1 MSMITIRNLQFQYD
15 AAPEINALYG
25 IDLEIRKGE
34 CIVLTGESGC
44 GKTTLTRCLNGLIPN
59 FFEGT
64 LTGEILYEG
73 VPVNKLEQY
82 ELSRKIGTVF
92 QDSRSQFFAVNT
104 TDEVAF
110 GCENLAFPTER
121 INQNVDAAFS
131 RMNIDVLRDRSLFGL
146 SSGEKQRLAVASIYA
161 MDTDVIVLDEP
172 TANLDGETIQNLR
185 ELLFTLKAEGK
196 TLIISEHR
204 LSWLG
209 GIADRYVYMRKGRIE
224 KIWGAAEAACL
235 SPDVLREYG
244 LRSIQNV
251 LFPTRKTP
259 ARSDANEL
267 TCQNLCIYYG
277 KQEIIHDLNFHF
289 TWGEEGRIIGIV
301 GANGSGKTTFSKVL
315 CGLMAPRTGK
325 IHLNGKKM
333 THRELLKKT
342 YFVMQ
347 DADYQLFTESVTHEM
362 ELAARKNKQKNVR
375 SSKEETTNILD
386 RFGLAEYSERHP
398 LSLSGGQKQRV
409 TIAAS
414 IAAKS
419 DILVLDEPTSGLD
432 GRNML
437 RLKNILRELKK
448 QGMLIFIVTHDAEFL
463 EGLTDELLTISN
475 KEENMDKREKQQSP
489 LRGILQFAS
498 QRKGL
503 LRISVILS
511 VLSSAFG
518 MVPYA
523 AVAVLLGKAL
533 DNALTIEWAVS
544 LTLVALAGYF
554 LKHFLYSKSTLCSH
568 KAAYEIIQNIRCAI
582 MRKMSKMSMGTIQ
595 EKSSGEF
602 KQLVIDDSGS
612 FVPTSVTA
620 GEFTIFA
627 KTGPAVIKKAGVV
640 VEHTDFVGKYPL
652 TPGRTLS
659 ALELSLIPKLPEWYI
674 IPPEVVDICKHAQKT
689 TGRPMQMRN
698 FLLRGPAGTGKTM
711 GAKAIAAGLGLPY
724 MKYTCS
730 ANTEIF
736 DFTGMIFPETDA
748 VSTGS
753 PELDRER
760 EILKSM
766 GGISYANVAKLMRF
780 PDLDDMDYDPA
791 GVYQALTGVENLA
804 ATVQDCMSVV
814 LEKVTEKVQALSKRA
829 ETCQSSGQNYTYVET
844 DFVKALKHGYL
855 VEVQEPSTII
865 QPGVLV
871 GLNSLLEQEGS
882 ITLPT
887 GEIIR
892 RHPDTVVIVTTNV
905 SYEGCRQMNQSV
917 VDRMSLVKD
926 IELPEPEVMVQRAM
940 AVTGCADEYL
950 VSQMVQVVN
959 DMADYCRKNS
969 ITDGACGMR
978 SLIDWVISAEISGDP
993 YLSAK
998 YTVISKATADEED
1011 REALITTIL
1020 DPMFAPKR
1028 KRTSA

>member
-1 MSMITIRNLQFQYD
+1 MSVS
-15 AAPEINALYG
+15 
-25 IDLEIRKGE
+25 K
-34 CIVLTGESGC
+34 
-44 GKTTLTRCLNGLIPN
+44 
-59 FFEGT
+59 
-64 LTGEILYEG
+64 
-73 VPVNKLEQY
+73 NKLFNY
-82 ELSRKIGTVF
+82 
-92 QDSRSQFFAVNT
+92 SRSLPVPFDTMTNKKV
-104 TDEVAF
+104 
-110 GCENLAFPTER
+110 
-121 INQNVDAAFS
+121 
-131 RMNIDVLRDRSLFGL
+131 
-146 SSGEKQRLAVASIYA
+146 KVASMYGA
-161 MDTDVIVLDEP
+161 
-172 TANLDGETIQNLR
+172 
-185 ELLFTLKAEGK
+185 K
-196 TLIISEHR
+196 TE
-204 LSWLG
+204 
-209 GIADRYVYMRKGRIE
+209 
-224 KIWGAAEAACL
+224 
-235 SPDVLREYG
+235 
-244 LRSIQNV
+244 
-251 LFPTRKTP
+251 
-259 ARSDANEL
+259 
-267 TCQNLCIYYG
+267 
-277 KQEIIHDLNFHF
+277 
-289 TWGEEGRIIGIV
+289 
-301 GANGSGKTTFSKVL
+301 
-315 CGLMAPRTGK
+315 
-325 IHLNGKKM
+325 
-333 THRELLKKT
+333 
-342 YFVMQ
+342 
-347 DADYQLFTESVTHEM
+347 
-362 ELAARKNKQKNVR
+362 
-375 SSKEETTNILD
+375 
-386 RFGLAEYSERHP
+386 
-398 LSLSGGQKQRV
+398 
-409 TIAAS
+409 
-414 IAAKS
+414 
-419 DILVLDEPTSGLD
+419 
-432 GRNML
+432 
-437 RLKNILRELKK
+437 
-448 QGMLIFIVTHDAEFL
+448 
-463 EGLTDELLTISN
+463 
-475 KEENMDKREKQQSP
+475 
-489 LRGILQFAS
+489 
-498 QRKGL
+498 
-503 LRISVILS
+503 
-511 VLSSAFG
+511 
-518 MVPYA
+518 
-523 AVAVLLGKAL
+523 
-533 DNALTIEWAVS
+533 
-544 LTLVALAGYF
+544 
-554 LKHFLYSKSTLCSH
+554 STLCGSVI
-568 KAAYEIIQNIRCAI
+568 KAVHAMCRC
-582 MRKMSKMSMGTIQ
+582 MNGTGEGAVGQIDTNKSVA
-595 EKSSGEF
+595 EYKSSVGPDAYHLVVFDAASGSALASVYDKNTELIEQYVAHPSQRDGAAIFFALMPFLMSDVEF
-602 KQLVIDDSGS
+602 DETFQEYYDQFIAGYPDMAKATESMAILCDNAYRRIKDDTCPAHINITVDKSGNLMRVSQGQLDSGS

-753 PELDRER
+753 SELDRER

-766 GGISYANVAKLMRF
+766 GGISYANVAKLMRL

-829 ETCQSSGQNYTYVET
+829 ENRQSSGQNYTYVET

>member
-1 MSMITIRNLQFQYD
+1 MSVSINNLFNYSRSLPVPFDTMTNKKVKVASMYGAKTESTLCGSVIKAVHAMCRCMNGTGEGAVGQIDTNKSVAEYKSSVGPDAYHLVVFD
-15 AAPEINALYG
+15 AASGSALASVY
-25 IDLEIRKGE
+25 DKNTE
-34 CIVLTGESGC
+34 
-44 GKTTLTRCLNGLIPN
+44 LI
-59 FFEGT
+59 
-64 LTGEILYEG
+64 
-73 VPVNKLEQY
+73 EQY
-82 ELSRKIGTVF
+82 VAHP
-92 QDSRSQFFAVNT
+92 SQRDGAAIFFA
-104 TDEVAF
+104 
-110 GCENLAFPTER
+110 
-121 INQNVDAAFS
+121 
-131 RMNIDVLRDRSLFGL
+131 
-146 SSGEKQRLAVASIYA
+146 
-161 MDTDVIVLDEP
+161 
-172 TANLDGETIQNLR
+172 
-185 ELLFTLKAEGK
+185 
-196 TLIISEHR
+196 
-204 LSWLG
+204 
-209 GIADRYVYMRKGRIE
+209 
-224 KIWGAAEAACL
+224 
-235 SPDVLREYG
+235 
-244 LRSIQNV
+244 
-251 LFPTRKTP
+251 
-259 ARSDANEL
+259 
-267 TCQNLCIYYG
+267 
-277 KQEIIHDLNFHF
+277 
-289 TWGEEGRIIGIV
+289 
-301 GANGSGKTTFSKVL
+301 
-315 CGLMAPRTGK
+315 LMPF
-325 IHLNGKKM
+325 LM
-333 THRELLKKT
+333 
-342 YFVMQ
+342 
-347 DADYQLFTESVTHEM
+347 S
-362 ELAARKNKQKNVR
+362 
-375 SSKEETTNILD
+375 
-386 RFGLAEYSERHP
+386 
-398 LSLSGGQKQRV
+398 
-409 TIAAS
+409 
-414 IAAKS
+414 
-419 DILVLDEPTSGLD
+419 
-432 GRNML
+432 
-437 RLKNILRELKK
+437 
-448 QGMLIFIVTHDAEFL
+448 DAEF
-463 EGLTDELLTISN
+463 DETFQEYYDQFIAGYPDMAKATES
-475 KEENMDKREKQQSP
+475 MA
-489 LRGILQFAS
+489 ILC
-498 QRKGL
+498 
-503 LRISVILS
+503 
-511 VLSSAFG
+511 
-518 MVPYA
+518 
-523 AVAVLLGKAL
+523 
-533 DNALTIEWAVS
+533 DNAYRRIKDDTCPAHINITVDKSGNLMRVS
-544 LTLVALAGYF
+544 QG
-554 LKHFLYSKSTLCSH
+554 
-568 KAAYEIIQNIRCAI
+568 
-582 MRKMSKMSMGTIQ
+582 
-595 EKSSGEF
+595 
-602 KQLVIDDSGS
+602 QLDSGS

-753 PELDRER
+753 SELDRER

-766 GGISYANVAKLMRF
+766 GGISYANVAKLLRL

-804 ATVQDCMSVV
+804 ATVQDCMGVV

-829 ETCQSSGQNYTYVET
+829 ENRQSSGQNYTYVET

>member
-1 MSMITIRNLQFQYD
+1 MSVSINNLFNYSRSLPVPFDTMTNKKVKVASMYGAKTESTLCGSVIKAVHAMCRCMNGTGEGAVGQIDTNKSVAEYKSSVGPDAYHLVVFD
-15 AAPEINALYG
+15 AASGSALASVY
-25 IDLEIRKGE
+25 DKNTE
-34 CIVLTGESGC
+34 
-44 GKTTLTRCLNGLIPN
+44 LI
-59 FFEGT
+59 
-64 LTGEILYEG
+64 
-73 VPVNKLEQY
+73 EQY
-82 ELSRKIGTVF
+82 VAHP
-92 QDSRSQFFAVNT
+92 SQRDGAAIFFA
-104 TDEVAF
+104 
-110 GCENLAFPTER
+110 
-121 INQNVDAAFS
+121 
-131 RMNIDVLRDRSLFGL
+131 
-146 SSGEKQRLAVASIYA
+146 
-161 MDTDVIVLDEP
+161 
-172 TANLDGETIQNLR
+172 
-185 ELLFTLKAEGK
+185 
-196 TLIISEHR
+196 
-204 LSWLG
+204 
-209 GIADRYVYMRKGRIE
+209 
-224 KIWGAAEAACL
+224 
-235 SPDVLREYG
+235 
-244 LRSIQNV
+244 
-251 LFPTRKTP
+251 
-259 ARSDANEL
+259 
-267 TCQNLCIYYG
+267 
-277 KQEIIHDLNFHF
+277 
-289 TWGEEGRIIGIV
+289 
-301 GANGSGKTTFSKVL
+301 
-315 CGLMAPRTGK
+315 LMPF
-325 IHLNGKKM
+325 LM
-333 THRELLKKT
+333 
-342 YFVMQ
+342 
-347 DADYQLFTESVTHEM
+347 S
-362 ELAARKNKQKNVR
+362 
-375 SSKEETTNILD
+375 
-386 RFGLAEYSERHP
+386 
-398 LSLSGGQKQRV
+398 
-409 TIAAS
+409 
-414 IAAKS
+414 
-419 DILVLDEPTSGLD
+419 
-432 GRNML
+432 
-437 RLKNILRELKK
+437 
-448 QGMLIFIVTHDAEFL
+448 DAEF
-463 EGLTDELLTISN
+463 DETFQEYYDQFIAGYPDMAKATES
-475 KEENMDKREKQQSP
+475 MA
-489 LRGILQFAS
+489 ILC
-498 QRKGL
+498 
-503 LRISVILS
+503 
-511 VLSSAFG
+511 
-518 MVPYA
+518 
-523 AVAVLLGKAL
+523 
-533 DNALTIEWAVS
+533 DNAYRRIKDDTCPAHINITVDKSGNLMRVS
-544 LTLVALAGYF
+544 QG
-554 LKHFLYSKSTLCSH
+554 
-568 KAAYEIIQNIRCAI
+568 
-582 MRKMSKMSMGTIQ
+582 
-595 EKSSGEF
+595 
-602 KQLVIDDSGS
+602 QLDSGS

-627 KTGPAVIKKAGVV
+627 KTGPAVFKKAGVV

-711 GAKAIAAGLGLPY
+711 GAKTIAAGLGLPY

-753 PELDRER
+753 SELDRER

-766 GGISYANVAKLMRF
+766 GGISYANVAKLMRL
-780 PDLDDMDYDPA
+780 PELDDMDYDPA

-829 ETCQSSGQNYTYVET
+829 ENRQSSGQNYTYVET

-926 IELPEPEVMVQRAM
+926 IDLPEPEVMVQRAM

>member
-1 MSMITIRNLQFQYD
+1 MSVSINNLFNY
-15 AAPEINALYG
+15 
-25 IDLEIRKGE
+25 
-34 CIVLTGESGC
+34 
-44 GKTTLTRCLNGLIPN
+44 
-59 FFEGT
+59 
-64 LTGEILYEG
+64 
-73 VPVNKLEQY
+73 
-82 ELSRKIGTVF
+82 
-92 QDSRSQFFAVNT
+92 SRSLPVPFDTMTNKKV
-104 TDEVAF
+104 
-110 GCENLAFPTER
+110 
-121 INQNVDAAFS
+121 
-131 RMNIDVLRDRSLFGL
+131 
-146 SSGEKQRLAVASIYA
+146 KVASMYGA
-161 MDTDVIVLDEP
+161 
-172 TANLDGETIQNLR
+172 
-185 ELLFTLKAEGK
+185 K
-196 TLIISEHR
+196 TE
-204 LSWLG
+204 
-209 GIADRYVYMRKGRIE
+209 
-224 KIWGAAEAACL
+224 
-235 SPDVLREYG
+235 
-244 LRSIQNV
+244 
-251 LFPTRKTP
+251 
-259 ARSDANEL
+259 
-267 TCQNLCIYYG
+267 
-277 KQEIIHDLNFHF
+277 
-289 TWGEEGRIIGIV
+289 
-301 GANGSGKTTFSKVL
+301 
-315 CGLMAPRTGK
+315 
-325 IHLNGKKM
+325 
-333 THRELLKKT
+333 
-342 YFVMQ
+342 
-347 DADYQLFTESVTHEM
+347 
-362 ELAARKNKQKNVR
+362 
-375 SSKEETTNILD
+375 
-386 RFGLAEYSERHP
+386 
-398 LSLSGGQKQRV
+398 
-409 TIAAS
+409 
-414 IAAKS
+414 
-419 DILVLDEPTSGLD
+419 
-432 GRNML
+432 
-437 RLKNILRELKK
+437 
-448 QGMLIFIVTHDAEFL
+448 
-463 EGLTDELLTISN
+463 
-475 KEENMDKREKQQSP
+475 
-489 LRGILQFAS
+489 
-498 QRKGL
+498 
-503 LRISVILS
+503 
-511 VLSSAFG
+511 
-518 MVPYA
+518 
-523 AVAVLLGKAL
+523 
-533 DNALTIEWAVS
+533 
-544 LTLVALAGYF
+544 
-554 LKHFLYSKSTLCSH
+554 STLCGSVI
-568 KAAYEIIQNIRCAI
+568 KAVHAMCRC
-582 MRKMSKMSMGTIQ
+582 MNGTGEGAVGQIDTNKSVA
-595 EKSSGEF
+595 EYKSSVGPDAYHLVVFDAASGSALASVYDKNTELIEQYVAHPSQRDGAAIFFALMPFLMSDVEF
-602 KQLVIDDSGS
+602 DETFQEYYDQFIAGYPDMAKATESMAILCDNAYRRIKDDTCPAHINITVDKSGNLMRVSQGQLDSGS

-753 PELDRER
+753 SELDRER

-766 GGISYANVAKLMRF
+766 GGISYANVAKLLRL

-829 ETCQSSGQNYTYVET
+829 ENRQSSGQNYTYVET

-905 SYEGCRQMNQSV
+905 SYEGCRSMNQSV

-1028 KRTSA
+1028 KRTTA

>member
-1 MSMITIRNLQFQYD
+1 MSVSINNLFNYSRSLPVPFDTMTNKKVKVASMYGAKTESTLCGSVIKAVHAMCRCMNGTGEGAVGQIDTNKSVAEYKSSVGPDAYHLVVFD
-15 AAPEINALYG
+15 AASGSALASVY
-25 IDLEIRKGE
+25 DKNTE
-34 CIVLTGESGC
+34 
-44 GKTTLTRCLNGLIPN
+44 LI
-59 FFEGT
+59 
-64 LTGEILYEG
+64 
-73 VPVNKLEQY
+73 EQY
-82 ELSRKIGTVF
+82 VAHP
-92 QDSRSQFFAVNT
+92 SQRDGAAIFFA
-104 TDEVAF
+104 
-110 GCENLAFPTER
+110 
-121 INQNVDAAFS
+121 
-131 RMNIDVLRDRSLFGL
+131 
-146 SSGEKQRLAVASIYA
+146 
-161 MDTDVIVLDEP
+161 
-172 TANLDGETIQNLR
+172 
-185 ELLFTLKAEGK
+185 
-196 TLIISEHR
+196 
-204 LSWLG
+204 
-209 GIADRYVYMRKGRIE
+209 
-224 KIWGAAEAACL
+224 
-235 SPDVLREYG
+235 
-244 LRSIQNV
+244 
-251 LFPTRKTP
+251 
-259 ARSDANEL
+259 
-267 TCQNLCIYYG
+267 
-277 KQEIIHDLNFHF
+277 
-289 TWGEEGRIIGIV
+289 
-301 GANGSGKTTFSKVL
+301 
-315 CGLMAPRTGK
+315 LMPF
-325 IHLNGKKM
+325 LM
-333 THRELLKKT
+333 
-342 YFVMQ
+342 
-347 DADYQLFTESVTHEM
+347 S
-362 ELAARKNKQKNVR
+362 
-375 SSKEETTNILD
+375 
-386 RFGLAEYSERHP
+386 
-398 LSLSGGQKQRV
+398 
-409 TIAAS
+409 
-414 IAAKS
+414 
-419 DILVLDEPTSGLD
+419 
-432 GRNML
+432 
-437 RLKNILRELKK
+437 
-448 QGMLIFIVTHDAEFL
+448 DAEF
-463 EGLTDELLTISN
+463 DETFQEYYDQFIAGYPDMAKATES
-475 KEENMDKREKQQSP
+475 MA
-489 LRGILQFAS
+489 ILC
-498 QRKGL
+498 
-503 LRISVILS
+503 
-511 VLSSAFG
+511 
-518 MVPYA
+518 
-523 AVAVLLGKAL
+523 
-533 DNALTIEWAVS
+533 DNAYRRIKDDTCPAHINITVDKSGNLMRVS
-544 LTLVALAGYF
+544 QG
-554 LKHFLYSKSTLCSH
+554 
-568 KAAYEIIQNIRCAI
+568 
-582 MRKMSKMSMGTIQ
+582 
-595 EKSSGEF
+595 
-602 KQLVIDDSGS
+602 QLDSGS

-753 PELDRER
+753 SELDRER

-766 GGISYANVAKLMRF
+766 GGISYANVAKLLRL

-814 LEKVTEKVQALSKRA
+814 LEKVTEKIQALSKRA
-829 ETCQSSGQNYTYVET
+829 ENRQSSGQNYTYVET

>member
-1 MSMITIRNLQFQYD
+1 MSVSINNLFNYSRSLPVPFDTMTNKKVKVASMYGAKTESTLCGSVIKAVHAMCRCMNGTGEGAVGQIDTNKSVAEYKSSVGPDAYHLVVFD
-15 AAPEINALYG
+15 AASGSALASVY
-25 IDLEIRKGE
+25 DKNTE
-34 CIVLTGESGC
+34 
-44 GKTTLTRCLNGLIPN
+44 LI
-59 FFEGT
+59 
-64 LTGEILYEG
+64 
-73 VPVNKLEQY
+73 EQY
-82 ELSRKIGTVF
+82 VAHP
-92 QDSRSQFFAVNT
+92 SQRDGAAIFFA
-104 TDEVAF
+104 
-110 GCENLAFPTER
+110 
-121 INQNVDAAFS
+121 
-131 RMNIDVLRDRSLFGL
+131 
-146 SSGEKQRLAVASIYA
+146 
-161 MDTDVIVLDEP
+161 
-172 TANLDGETIQNLR
+172 
-185 ELLFTLKAEGK
+185 
-196 TLIISEHR
+196 
-204 LSWLG
+204 
-209 GIADRYVYMRKGRIE
+209 
-224 KIWGAAEAACL
+224 
-235 SPDVLREYG
+235 
-244 LRSIQNV
+244 
-251 LFPTRKTP
+251 
-259 ARSDANEL
+259 
-267 TCQNLCIYYG
+267 
-277 KQEIIHDLNFHF
+277 
-289 TWGEEGRIIGIV
+289 
-301 GANGSGKTTFSKVL
+301 
-315 CGLMAPRTGK
+315 LMPF
-325 IHLNGKKM
+325 LM
-333 THRELLKKT
+333 
-342 YFVMQ
+342 
-347 DADYQLFTESVTHEM
+347 S
-362 ELAARKNKQKNVR
+362 
-375 SSKEETTNILD
+375 
-386 RFGLAEYSERHP
+386 
-398 LSLSGGQKQRV
+398 
-409 TIAAS
+409 
-414 IAAKS
+414 
-419 DILVLDEPTSGLD
+419 
-432 GRNML
+432 
-437 RLKNILRELKK
+437 
-448 QGMLIFIVTHDAEFL
+448 DAEF
-463 EGLTDELLTISN
+463 DETFQEYYDQFIAGYPDMAKATES
-475 KEENMDKREKQQSP
+475 MA
-489 LRGILQFAS
+489 ILC
-498 QRKGL
+498 
-503 LRISVILS
+503 
-511 VLSSAFG
+511 
-518 MVPYA
+518 
-523 AVAVLLGKAL
+523 
-533 DNALTIEWAVS
+533 DNAYRRIKDDTCPAHINITVDKSGNLMRVS
-544 LTLVALAGYF
+544 QG
-554 LKHFLYSKSTLCSH
+554 
-568 KAAYEIIQNIRCAI
+568 
-582 MRKMSKMSMGTIQ
+582 
-595 EKSSGEF
+595 
-602 KQLVIDDSGS
+602 QLDSGS

-627 KTGPAVIKKAGVV
+627 KTGPAVIKKADVV

-753 PELDRER
+753 SELDRER

-766 GGISYANVAKLMRF
+766 GGISYANVAKLLRL

-814 LEKVTEKVQALSKRA
+814 LEKVTEKVQALSKRT
-829 ETCQSSGQNYTYVET
+829 ENRQSSGQNYTYVET

-905 SYEGCRQMNQSV
+905 SYEGCRSMNQSV

>member
-1 MSMITIRNLQFQYD
+1 MSVSINNLFNY
-15 AAPEINALYG
+15 
-25 IDLEIRKGE
+25 
-34 CIVLTGESGC
+34 
-44 GKTTLTRCLNGLIPN
+44 
-59 FFEGT
+59 
-64 LTGEILYEG
+64 
-73 VPVNKLEQY
+73 
-82 ELSRKIGTVF
+82 
-92 QDSRSQFFAVNT
+92 SRSLPVPFDTMTNKKV
-104 TDEVAF
+104 
-110 GCENLAFPTER
+110 
-121 INQNVDAAFS
+121 
-131 RMNIDVLRDRSLFGL
+131 
-146 SSGEKQRLAVASIYA
+146 KVASMYGA
-161 MDTDVIVLDEP
+161 
-172 TANLDGETIQNLR
+172 
-185 ELLFTLKAEGK
+185 K
-196 TLIISEHR
+196 TE
-204 LSWLG
+204 
-209 GIADRYVYMRKGRIE
+209 
-224 KIWGAAEAACL
+224 
-235 SPDVLREYG
+235 
-244 LRSIQNV
+244 
-251 LFPTRKTP
+251 
-259 ARSDANEL
+259 
-267 TCQNLCIYYG
+267 
-277 KQEIIHDLNFHF
+277 
-289 TWGEEGRIIGIV
+289 
-301 GANGSGKTTFSKVL
+301 
-315 CGLMAPRTGK
+315 
-325 IHLNGKKM
+325 
-333 THRELLKKT
+333 
-342 YFVMQ
+342 
-347 DADYQLFTESVTHEM
+347 
-362 ELAARKNKQKNVR
+362 
-375 SSKEETTNILD
+375 
-386 RFGLAEYSERHP
+386 
-398 LSLSGGQKQRV
+398 
-409 TIAAS
+409 
-414 IAAKS
+414 
-419 DILVLDEPTSGLD
+419 
-432 GRNML
+432 
-437 RLKNILRELKK
+437 
-448 QGMLIFIVTHDAEFL
+448 
-463 EGLTDELLTISN
+463 
-475 KEENMDKREKQQSP
+475 
-489 LRGILQFAS
+489 
-498 QRKGL
+498 
-503 LRISVILS
+503 
-511 VLSSAFG
+511 
-518 MVPYA
+518 
-523 AVAVLLGKAL
+523 
-533 DNALTIEWAVS
+533 
-544 LTLVALAGYF
+544 
-554 LKHFLYSKSTLCSH
+554 STLCGSVI
-568 KAAYEIIQNIRCAI
+568 KAVHAMCRC
-582 MRKMSKMSMGTIQ
+582 MNGTGEGAVGQIDTNKSVA
-595 EKSSGEF
+595 EYKSSVGPDAYHLVVFDAASGSALASVYDKNTELIEQYVAHPSQRDGAAIFFALMPFLMSDVEF
-602 KQLVIDDSGS
+602 DETFQEYYDQFIAGYPDMAKATESMAILCDNAYRRIKDDTCPAHINITVDKSGNLMRVSQGQLDSGS

-753 PELDRER
+753 SELDRER

-766 GGISYANVAKLMRF
+766 GGISYANVAKLLRL

-814 LEKVTEKVQALSKRA
+814 LEKVTEKVQALSKRT
-829 ETCQSSGQNYTYVET
+829 ENRQSSGQNYTYVET

-905 SYEGCRQMNQSV
+905 SYEGCRSMNQSV

-1028 KRTSA
+1028 KRISA

>member
-1 MSMITIRNLQFQYD
+1 MSVSINNLFNYSRSLPVPFDTMTNKKVKVASMYGAKTESTLCGSVIKAVHAMCRCMNGTGEGAVGQIDTNKSVAEYKSSVGPDAYHLVVFD
-15 AAPEINALYG
+15 AASGSALASVY
-25 IDLEIRKGE
+25 DKNTE
-34 CIVLTGESGC
+34 
-44 GKTTLTRCLNGLIPN
+44 LI
-59 FFEGT
+59 
-64 LTGEILYEG
+64 
-73 VPVNKLEQY
+73 EQY
-82 ELSRKIGTVF
+82 VAHP
-92 QDSRSQFFAVNT
+92 SQRDGAAIFFA
-104 TDEVAF
+104 
-110 GCENLAFPTER
+110 
-121 INQNVDAAFS
+121 
-131 RMNIDVLRDRSLFGL
+131 
-146 SSGEKQRLAVASIYA
+146 
-161 MDTDVIVLDEP
+161 
-172 TANLDGETIQNLR
+172 
-185 ELLFTLKAEGK
+185 
-196 TLIISEHR
+196 
-204 LSWLG
+204 
-209 GIADRYVYMRKGRIE
+209 
-224 KIWGAAEAACL
+224 
-235 SPDVLREYG
+235 
-244 LRSIQNV
+244 
-251 LFPTRKTP
+251 
-259 ARSDANEL
+259 
-267 TCQNLCIYYG
+267 
-277 KQEIIHDLNFHF
+277 
-289 TWGEEGRIIGIV
+289 
-301 GANGSGKTTFSKVL
+301 
-315 CGLMAPRTGK
+315 LMPF
-325 IHLNGKKM
+325 LM
-333 THRELLKKT
+333 
-342 YFVMQ
+342 
-347 DADYQLFTESVTHEM
+347 S
-362 ELAARKNKQKNVR
+362 
-375 SSKEETTNILD
+375 
-386 RFGLAEYSERHP
+386 
-398 LSLSGGQKQRV
+398 
-409 TIAAS
+409 
-414 IAAKS
+414 
-419 DILVLDEPTSGLD
+419 
-432 GRNML
+432 
-437 RLKNILRELKK
+437 
-448 QGMLIFIVTHDAEFL
+448 DAEF
-463 EGLTDELLTISN
+463 DETFQEYYDQFIAGYPDMAKATES
-475 KEENMDKREKQQSP
+475 MA
-489 LRGILQFAS
+489 ILC
-498 QRKGL
+498 
-503 LRISVILS
+503 
-511 VLSSAFG
+511 
-518 MVPYA
+518 
-523 AVAVLLGKAL
+523 
-533 DNALTIEWAVS
+533 DNAYRRIKDDTCPAHINITVDKSGNLMRVS
-544 LTLVALAGYF
+544 QG
-554 LKHFLYSKSTLCSH
+554 
-568 KAAYEIIQNIRCAI
+568 
-582 MRKMSKMSMGTIQ
+582 
-595 EKSSGEF
+595 
-602 KQLVIDDSGS
+602 QLDSGS

-640 VEHTDFVGKYPL
+640 VEHTDFIGKYPL

-766 GGISYANVAKLMRF
+766 GGISYANVAKLMRL

-814 LEKVTEKVQALSKRA
+814 LEKVTEKVQALSKRT
-829 ETCQSSGQNYTYVET
+829 ENRQSSGQNYTYVET

-905 SYEGCRQMNQSV
+905 SYEGCRSMNQSV

>member
-1 MSMITIRNLQFQYD
+1 MSVSINNLFNYSRSLPVPFDTMTNKKVKVASMYGAKTESTLCGSVIKAVHAMCRCMNGTGEGAVGQIDTNKSVAEYKSSVGPDAYHLVVFD
-15 AAPEINALYG
+15 AASGSALASVY
-25 IDLEIRKGE
+25 DKNTE
-34 CIVLTGESGC
+34 
-44 GKTTLTRCLNGLIPN
+44 LI
-59 FFEGT
+59 
-64 LTGEILYEG
+64 
-73 VPVNKLEQY
+73 EQY
-82 ELSRKIGTVF
+82 VAHP
-92 QDSRSQFFAVNT
+92 SQRDGAAIFFA
-104 TDEVAF
+104 
-110 GCENLAFPTER
+110 
-121 INQNVDAAFS
+121 
-131 RMNIDVLRDRSLFGL
+131 
-146 SSGEKQRLAVASIYA
+146 
-161 MDTDVIVLDEP
+161 
-172 TANLDGETIQNLR
+172 
-185 ELLFTLKAEGK
+185 
-196 TLIISEHR
+196 
-204 LSWLG
+204 
-209 GIADRYVYMRKGRIE
+209 
-224 KIWGAAEAACL
+224 
-235 SPDVLREYG
+235 
-244 LRSIQNV
+244 
-251 LFPTRKTP
+251 
-259 ARSDANEL
+259 
-267 TCQNLCIYYG
+267 
-277 KQEIIHDLNFHF
+277 
-289 TWGEEGRIIGIV
+289 
-301 GANGSGKTTFSKVL
+301 
-315 CGLMAPRTGK
+315 LMPF
-325 IHLNGKKM
+325 LM
-333 THRELLKKT
+333 
-342 YFVMQ
+342 
-347 DADYQLFTESVTHEM
+347 S
-362 ELAARKNKQKNVR
+362 
-375 SSKEETTNILD
+375 
-386 RFGLAEYSERHP
+386 
-398 LSLSGGQKQRV
+398 
-409 TIAAS
+409 
-414 IAAKS
+414 
-419 DILVLDEPTSGLD
+419 
-432 GRNML
+432 
-437 RLKNILRELKK
+437 
-448 QGMLIFIVTHDAEFL
+448 DAEF
-463 EGLTDELLTISN
+463 DETFQEYYDQFIAGYPDMAKVTES
-475 KEENMDKREKQQSP
+475 MA
-489 LRGILQFAS
+489 ILC
-498 QRKGL
+498 
-503 LRISVILS
+503 
-511 VLSSAFG
+511 
-518 MVPYA
+518 
-523 AVAVLLGKAL
+523 
-533 DNALTIEWAVS
+533 DNAYRRIKDDTCPAHINITVDKSGNLMRVS
-544 LTLVALAGYF
+544 QG
-554 LKHFLYSKSTLCSH
+554 
-568 KAAYEIIQNIRCAI
+568 
-582 MRKMSKMSMGTIQ
+582 
-595 EKSSGEF
+595 
-602 KQLVIDDSGS
+602 QLDSGS

-753 PELDRER
+753 SELDRER

-766 GGISYANVAKLMRF
+766 GGISYANVAKLLRL

-829 ETCQSSGQNYTYVET
+829 ENRQSSGQNYTYVET

-905 SYEGCRQMNQSV
+905 SYEGCRSMNQSV

>member
-1 MSMITIRNLQFQYD
+1 MSVSINNLFNYSRSLPVPFDTMTNKKVKVASMYGAKTESTLCGSVIKAVHAMCRCMNGTGEGAVGQIDTNKSVAEYKSSVGPDAYHLVVFD
-15 AAPEINALYG
+15 AASGSALASVY
-25 IDLEIRKGE
+25 DKNTE
-34 CIVLTGESGC
+34 
-44 GKTTLTRCLNGLIPN
+44 LI
-59 FFEGT
+59 
-64 LTGEILYEG
+64 
-73 VPVNKLEQY
+73 EQY
-82 ELSRKIGTVF
+82 VAHP
-92 QDSRSQFFAVNT
+92 SQRDGAAIFFA
-104 TDEVAF
+104 
-110 GCENLAFPTER
+110 
-121 INQNVDAAFS
+121 
-131 RMNIDVLRDRSLFGL
+131 
-146 SSGEKQRLAVASIYA
+146 
-161 MDTDVIVLDEP
+161 
-172 TANLDGETIQNLR
+172 
-185 ELLFTLKAEGK
+185 
-196 TLIISEHR
+196 
-204 LSWLG
+204 
-209 GIADRYVYMRKGRIE
+209 
-224 KIWGAAEAACL
+224 
-235 SPDVLREYG
+235 
-244 LRSIQNV
+244 
-251 LFPTRKTP
+251 
-259 ARSDANEL
+259 
-267 TCQNLCIYYG
+267 
-277 KQEIIHDLNFHF
+277 
-289 TWGEEGRIIGIV
+289 
-301 GANGSGKTTFSKVL
+301 
-315 CGLMAPRTGK
+315 LMPF
-325 IHLNGKKM
+325 LM
-333 THRELLKKT
+333 
-342 YFVMQ
+342 
-347 DADYQLFTESVTHEM
+347 S
-362 ELAARKNKQKNVR
+362 
-375 SSKEETTNILD
+375 
-386 RFGLAEYSERHP
+386 
-398 LSLSGGQKQRV
+398 
-409 TIAAS
+409 
-414 IAAKS
+414 
-419 DILVLDEPTSGLD
+419 
-432 GRNML
+432 
-437 RLKNILRELKK
+437 
-448 QGMLIFIVTHDAEFL
+448 DAEF
-463 EGLTDELLTISN
+463 DETFQEYYDQFIAGYPDMAKATES
-475 KEENMDKREKQQSP
+475 MA
-489 LRGILQFAS
+489 ILC
-498 QRKGL
+498 
-503 LRISVILS
+503 
-511 VLSSAFG
+511 
-518 MVPYA
+518 
-523 AVAVLLGKAL
+523 
-533 DNALTIEWAVS
+533 DNAYRRIKDDTCPAHINITVDKSGNLMRVS
-544 LTLVALAGYF
+544 QG
-554 LKHFLYSKSTLCSH
+554 
-568 KAAYEIIQNIRCAI
+568 
-582 MRKMSKMSMGTIQ
+582 
-595 EKSSGEF
+595 
-602 KQLVIDDSGS
+602 QLDSGS

-652 TPGRTLS
+652 TPGRPLS

-711 GAKAIAAGLGLPY
+711 GAKAVAAGLGLPY

-753 PELDRER
+753 SELDRER

-766 GGISYANVAKLMRF
+766 GGISYANVAKLLRL

-829 ETCQSSGQNYTYVET
+829 ENRQSSGQNYTYVET

>member
-1 MSMITIRNLQFQYD
+1 MSVSINNLFNYSRSLPVPFDTMTNKKVKVASMYGAKTESTLCGSVIKAVHAMCRCMNGTGEGAVGQIDTNKSVAEYKSSVGPDAYHLVVFD
-15 AAPEINALYG
+15 AASGSALASVY
-25 IDLEIRKGE
+25 DKNTE
-34 CIVLTGESGC
+34 
-44 GKTTLTRCLNGLIPN
+44 LI
-59 FFEGT
+59 
-64 LTGEILYEG
+64 
-73 VPVNKLEQY
+73 EQY
-82 ELSRKIGTVF
+82 VAHP
-92 QDSRSQFFAVNT
+92 SQRDGAAIFFA
-104 TDEVAF
+104 
-110 GCENLAFPTER
+110 
-121 INQNVDAAFS
+121 
-131 RMNIDVLRDRSLFGL
+131 
-146 SSGEKQRLAVASIYA
+146 
-161 MDTDVIVLDEP
+161 
-172 TANLDGETIQNLR
+172 
-185 ELLFTLKAEGK
+185 
-196 TLIISEHR
+196 
-204 LSWLG
+204 
-209 GIADRYVYMRKGRIE
+209 
-224 KIWGAAEAACL
+224 
-235 SPDVLREYG
+235 
-244 LRSIQNV
+244 
-251 LFPTRKTP
+251 
-259 ARSDANEL
+259 
-267 TCQNLCIYYG
+267 
-277 KQEIIHDLNFHF
+277 
-289 TWGEEGRIIGIV
+289 
-301 GANGSGKTTFSKVL
+301 
-315 CGLMAPRTGK
+315 LMPF
-325 IHLNGKKM
+325 LM
-333 THRELLKKT
+333 
-342 YFVMQ
+342 
-347 DADYQLFTESVTHEM
+347 S
-362 ELAARKNKQKNVR
+362 
-375 SSKEETTNILD
+375 
-386 RFGLAEYSERHP
+386 
-398 LSLSGGQKQRV
+398 
-409 TIAAS
+409 
-414 IAAKS
+414 
-419 DILVLDEPTSGLD
+419 
-432 GRNML
+432 
-437 RLKNILRELKK
+437 
-448 QGMLIFIVTHDAEFL
+448 DAEF
-463 EGLTDELLTISN
+463 DETFQEYYDQFIAGYPDMAKATES
-475 KEENMDKREKQQSP
+475 MA
-489 LRGILQFAS
+489 ILC
-498 QRKGL
+498 
-503 LRISVILS
+503 
-511 VLSSAFG
+511 
-518 MVPYA
+518 
-523 AVAVLLGKAL
+523 
-533 DNALTIEWAVS
+533 DNAYRRIKDDTCPAHINITVDKSGNLMRVS
-544 LTLVALAGYF
+544 QG
-554 LKHFLYSKSTLCSH
+554 
-568 KAAYEIIQNIRCAI
+568 
-582 MRKMSKMSMGTIQ
+582 
-595 EKSSGEF
+595 
-602 KQLVIDDSGS
+602 QLDSGS

-748 VSTGS
+748 VSTGCS
-753 PELDRER
+753 ELDRER

-766 GGISYANVAKLMRF
+766 GGISYANVAKLLRL

-829 ETCQSSGQNYTYVET
+829 ENRQSSGQNYTYVET

>member
-1 MSMITIRNLQFQYD
+1 MSVSINNLFNY
-15 AAPEINALYG
+15 
-25 IDLEIRKGE
+25 
-34 CIVLTGESGC
+34 
-44 GKTTLTRCLNGLIPN
+44 
-59 FFEGT
+59 
-64 LTGEILYEG
+64 
-73 VPVNKLEQY
+73 
-82 ELSRKIGTVF
+82 
-92 QDSRSQFFAVNT
+92 SRSLPVPFDTMTNKKV
-104 TDEVAF
+104 
-110 GCENLAFPTER
+110 
-121 INQNVDAAFS
+121 
-131 RMNIDVLRDRSLFGL
+131 
-146 SSGEKQRLAVASIYA
+146 KVASMYGA
-161 MDTDVIVLDEP
+161 
-172 TANLDGETIQNLR
+172 
-185 ELLFTLKAEGK
+185 K
-196 TLIISEHR
+196 TE
-204 LSWLG
+204 
-209 GIADRYVYMRKGRIE
+209 
-224 KIWGAAEAACL
+224 
-235 SPDVLREYG
+235 
-244 LRSIQNV
+244 
-251 LFPTRKTP
+251 
-259 ARSDANEL
+259 
-267 TCQNLCIYYG
+267 
-277 KQEIIHDLNFHF
+277 
-289 TWGEEGRIIGIV
+289 
-301 GANGSGKTTFSKVL
+301 
-315 CGLMAPRTGK
+315 
-325 IHLNGKKM
+325 
-333 THRELLKKT
+333 
-342 YFVMQ
+342 
-347 DADYQLFTESVTHEM
+347 
-362 ELAARKNKQKNVR
+362 
-375 SSKEETTNILD
+375 
-386 RFGLAEYSERHP
+386 
-398 LSLSGGQKQRV
+398 
-409 TIAAS
+409 
-414 IAAKS
+414 
-419 DILVLDEPTSGLD
+419 
-432 GRNML
+432 
-437 RLKNILRELKK
+437 
-448 QGMLIFIVTHDAEFL
+448 
-463 EGLTDELLTISN
+463 
-475 KEENMDKREKQQSP
+475 
-489 LRGILQFAS
+489 
-498 QRKGL
+498 
-503 LRISVILS
+503 
-511 VLSSAFG
+511 
-518 MVPYA
+518 
-523 AVAVLLGKAL
+523 
-533 DNALTIEWAVS
+533 
-544 LTLVALAGYF
+544 
-554 LKHFLYSKSTLCSH
+554 STLCGSVI
-568 KAAYEIIQNIRCAI
+568 KAVHAMCRC
-582 MRKMSKMSMGTIQ
+582 MNGTGEGAVGQIDTNKSVA
-595 EKSSGEF
+595 EYKSSVGPDAYHLVVFDAASGSALASVYDKNTELIEQYVAHPSQRDGAAIFFALMPFLMSDVEF
-602 KQLVIDDSGS
+602 DETFQEYYDQFIAGYPDMAKATESMAILCDNAYRRIKDDTCPAHINITVDKSGNLMRVSQGQLDSGS

-659 ALELSLIPKLPEWYI
+659 TLELSLIPKLPEWYI

-753 PELDRER
+753 SELDRER

-766 GGISYANVAKLMRF
+766 GGISYANVAKLMRL

-829 ETCQSSGQNYTYVET
+829 ENRQSSGQNYTYVET

>member
-1 MSMITIRNLQFQYD
+1 MSVSINNLFNY
-15 AAPEINALYG
+15 
-25 IDLEIRKGE
+25 
-34 CIVLTGESGC
+34 
-44 GKTTLTRCLNGLIPN
+44 
-59 FFEGT
+59 
-64 LTGEILYEG
+64 
-73 VPVNKLEQY
+73 
-82 ELSRKIGTVF
+82 
-92 QDSRSQFFAVNT
+92 SRSLPVPFDTMTNKKV
-104 TDEVAF
+104 
-110 GCENLAFPTER
+110 
-121 INQNVDAAFS
+121 
-131 RMNIDVLRDRSLFGL
+131 
-146 SSGEKQRLAVASIYA
+146 KVASMYGA
-161 MDTDVIVLDEP
+161 
-172 TANLDGETIQNLR
+172 
-185 ELLFTLKAEGK
+185 K
-196 TLIISEHR
+196 TE
-204 LSWLG
+204 
-209 GIADRYVYMRKGRIE
+209 
-224 KIWGAAEAACL
+224 
-235 SPDVLREYG
+235 
-244 LRSIQNV
+244 
-251 LFPTRKTP
+251 
-259 ARSDANEL
+259 
-267 TCQNLCIYYG
+267 
-277 KQEIIHDLNFHF
+277 
-289 TWGEEGRIIGIV
+289 
-301 GANGSGKTTFSKVL
+301 
-315 CGLMAPRTGK
+315 
-325 IHLNGKKM
+325 
-333 THRELLKKT
+333 
-342 YFVMQ
+342 
-347 DADYQLFTESVTHEM
+347 
-362 ELAARKNKQKNVR
+362 
-375 SSKEETTNILD
+375 
-386 RFGLAEYSERHP
+386 
-398 LSLSGGQKQRV
+398 
-409 TIAAS
+409 
-414 IAAKS
+414 
-419 DILVLDEPTSGLD
+419 
-432 GRNML
+432 
-437 RLKNILRELKK
+437 
-448 QGMLIFIVTHDAEFL
+448 
-463 EGLTDELLTISN
+463 
-475 KEENMDKREKQQSP
+475 
-489 LRGILQFAS
+489 
-498 QRKGL
+498 
-503 LRISVILS
+503 
-511 VLSSAFG
+511 
-518 MVPYA
+518 
-523 AVAVLLGKAL
+523 
-533 DNALTIEWAVS
+533 
-544 LTLVALAGYF
+544 
-554 LKHFLYSKSTLCSH
+554 STLCGSVI
-568 KAAYEIIQNIRCAI
+568 KAVHAMCRC
-582 MRKMSKMSMGTIQ
+582 MNGTGEGAVGQIDTNKSVA
-595 EKSSGEF
+595 EYKSSVVPDAYHLVVFDAASGSALASVYDKNTELIEQYVAHPSQRDGAAIFFALMPFLMSDVEF
-602 KQLVIDDSGS
+602 DETFQEYYDQFIAGYPDMAKATESMAILCDNAYRRIKDDTCPAHINITVDKSGNLMRVSQGQLDSGS

-753 PELDRER
+753 SELDRER

-766 GGISYANVAKLMRF
+766 GGISYANVAKLMRL

-829 ETCQSSGQNYTYVET
+829 ENRQSSGQNYTYVET

>member
-1 MSMITIRNLQFQYD
+1 MSVSINNLFNY
-15 AAPEINALYG
+15 
-25 IDLEIRKGE
+25 
-34 CIVLTGESGC
+34 
-44 GKTTLTRCLNGLIPN
+44 
-59 FFEGT
+59 
-64 LTGEILYEG
+64 
-73 VPVNKLEQY
+73 
-82 ELSRKIGTVF
+82 
-92 QDSRSQFFAVNT
+92 SRSLPVPFDTMTNKKV
-104 TDEVAF
+104 
-110 GCENLAFPTER
+110 
-121 INQNVDAAFS
+121 
-131 RMNIDVLRDRSLFGL
+131 
-146 SSGEKQRLAVASIYA
+146 KVASMYGA
-161 MDTDVIVLDEP
+161 
-172 TANLDGETIQNLR
+172 
-185 ELLFTLKAEGK
+185 K
-196 TLIISEHR
+196 TE
-204 LSWLG
+204 
-209 GIADRYVYMRKGRIE
+209 
-224 KIWGAAEAACL
+224 
-235 SPDVLREYG
+235 
-244 LRSIQNV
+244 
-251 LFPTRKTP
+251 
-259 ARSDANEL
+259 
-267 TCQNLCIYYG
+267 
-277 KQEIIHDLNFHF
+277 
-289 TWGEEGRIIGIV
+289 
-301 GANGSGKTTFSKVL
+301 
-315 CGLMAPRTGK
+315 
-325 IHLNGKKM
+325 
-333 THRELLKKT
+333 
-342 YFVMQ
+342 
-347 DADYQLFTESVTHEM
+347 
-362 ELAARKNKQKNVR
+362 
-375 SSKEETTNILD
+375 
-386 RFGLAEYSERHP
+386 
-398 LSLSGGQKQRV
+398 
-409 TIAAS
+409 
-414 IAAKS
+414 
-419 DILVLDEPTSGLD
+419 
-432 GRNML
+432 
-437 RLKNILRELKK
+437 
-448 QGMLIFIVTHDAEFL
+448 
-463 EGLTDELLTISN
+463 
-475 KEENMDKREKQQSP
+475 
-489 LRGILQFAS
+489 
-498 QRKGL
+498 
-503 LRISVILS
+503 
-511 VLSSAFG
+511 
-518 MVPYA
+518 
-523 AVAVLLGKAL
+523 
-533 DNALTIEWAVS
+533 
-544 LTLVALAGYF
+544 
-554 LKHFLYSKSTLCSH
+554 STLCGSVI
-568 KAAYEIIQNIRCAI
+568 KAVHAMCRC
-582 MRKMSKMSMGTIQ
+582 MNGTGEGAVGQIDTNKSVA
-595 EKSSGEF
+595 EYKSSVGPDAYHLVVFDAASGSALASVYDKNTELIEQYVAHPSQRDGAAIFFALMPFLMSDVEF
-602 KQLVIDDSGS
+602 DETFQEYYDQFIAGYPDMAKATESMAILCDNAYRRIKDDTCPAHINITVDKSGNLMRVSQGQLDSGS

-753 PELDRER
+753 SELDRER

-766 GGISYANVAKLMRF
+766 GGISYANVAKLMRL

-791 GVYQALTGVENLA
+791 GVYQALTGVENLT

-829 ETCQSSGQNYTYVET
+829 ENRQSSGQNYTYVET

>member
-1 MSMITIRNLQFQYD
+1 MSVSINNLFNYSRSLPVPFDTMTNKKVKVASMYGAKTESTLCGSVIKAVHAMCRCMNGTGEGAVGQIDTNKSVAEYKSSVGPDAYHLVVFD
-15 AAPEINALYG
+15 AASGSALASVY
-25 IDLEIRKGE
+25 DKNTE
-34 CIVLTGESGC
+34 
-44 GKTTLTRCLNGLIPN
+44 LI
-59 FFEGT
+59 
-64 LTGEILYEG
+64 
-73 VPVNKLEQY
+73 EQY
-82 ELSRKIGTVF
+82 VAHP
-92 QDSRSQFFAVNT
+92 SQRDGAAIFFA
-104 TDEVAF
+104 
-110 GCENLAFPTER
+110 
-121 INQNVDAAFS
+121 
-131 RMNIDVLRDRSLFGL
+131 
-146 SSGEKQRLAVASIYA
+146 
-161 MDTDVIVLDEP
+161 
-172 TANLDGETIQNLR
+172 
-185 ELLFTLKAEGK
+185 
-196 TLIISEHR
+196 
-204 LSWLG
+204 
-209 GIADRYVYMRKGRIE
+209 
-224 KIWGAAEAACL
+224 
-235 SPDVLREYG
+235 
-244 LRSIQNV
+244 
-251 LFPTRKTP
+251 
-259 ARSDANEL
+259 
-267 TCQNLCIYYG
+267 
-277 KQEIIHDLNFHF
+277 
-289 TWGEEGRIIGIV
+289 
-301 GANGSGKTTFSKVL
+301 
-315 CGLMAPRTGK
+315 LMPF
-325 IHLNGKKM
+325 LM
-333 THRELLKKT
+333 
-342 YFVMQ
+342 
-347 DADYQLFTESVTHEM
+347 S
-362 ELAARKNKQKNVR
+362 
-375 SSKEETTNILD
+375 
-386 RFGLAEYSERHP
+386 
-398 LSLSGGQKQRV
+398 
-409 TIAAS
+409 
-414 IAAKS
+414 
-419 DILVLDEPTSGLD
+419 
-432 GRNML
+432 
-437 RLKNILRELKK
+437 
-448 QGMLIFIVTHDAEFL
+448 DAEF
-463 EGLTDELLTISN
+463 DETFQEYYDQFIAGYPDMAKATES
-475 KEENMDKREKQQSP
+475 MA
-489 LRGILQFAS
+489 ILC
-498 QRKGL
+498 
-503 LRISVILS
+503 
-511 VLSSAFG
+511 
-518 MVPYA
+518 
-523 AVAVLLGKAL
+523 
-533 DNALTIEWAVS
+533 DNAYRRIKDDTCPAHINITVDKSGNLMRVS
-544 LTLVALAGYF
+544 QG
-554 LKHFLYSKSTLCSH
+554 
-568 KAAYEIIQNIRCAI
+568 
-582 MRKMSKMSMGTIQ
+582 
-595 EKSSGEF
+595 
-602 KQLVIDDSGS
+602 QLDSGS

-711 GAKAIAAGLGLPY
+711 GAKTIAAGLGLPY

-753 PELDRER
+753 SELDRER

-766 GGISYANVAKLMRF
+766 GGISYANVAKLMRL
-780 PDLDDMDYDPA
+780 PELDDMDYDPA

-829 ETCQSSGQNYTYVET
+829 ETRQSSGQNYTYVET

>member
-1 MSMITIRNLQFQYD
+1 MSVSINNLFNYSRSLPVPFDTMTNKKVKVASMYGAKTESTLCGSVIKAVHAMCRCMNGTGEGAVGQIDTNKSVAEYKSSVGPDAYHLVVFD
-15 AAPEINALYG
+15 AASGSALASVY
-25 IDLEIRKGE
+25 DKNTE
-34 CIVLTGESGC
+34 
-44 GKTTLTRCLNGLIPN
+44 LI
-59 FFEGT
+59 
-64 LTGEILYEG
+64 
-73 VPVNKLEQY
+73 EQY
-82 ELSRKIGTVF
+82 VAHP
-92 QDSRSQFFAVNT
+92 SQRDGAAIFFA
-104 TDEVAF
+104 
-110 GCENLAFPTER
+110 
-121 INQNVDAAFS
+121 
-131 RMNIDVLRDRSLFGL
+131 
-146 SSGEKQRLAVASIYA
+146 
-161 MDTDVIVLDEP
+161 
-172 TANLDGETIQNLR
+172 
-185 ELLFTLKAEGK
+185 
-196 TLIISEHR
+196 
-204 LSWLG
+204 
-209 GIADRYVYMRKGRIE
+209 
-224 KIWGAAEAACL
+224 
-235 SPDVLREYG
+235 
-244 LRSIQNV
+244 
-251 LFPTRKTP
+251 
-259 ARSDANEL
+259 
-267 TCQNLCIYYG
+267 
-277 KQEIIHDLNFHF
+277 
-289 TWGEEGRIIGIV
+289 
-301 GANGSGKTTFSKVL
+301 
-315 CGLMAPRTGK
+315 LMPF
-325 IHLNGKKM
+325 LM
-333 THRELLKKT
+333 
-342 YFVMQ
+342 
-347 DADYQLFTESVTHEM
+347 S
-362 ELAARKNKQKNVR
+362 
-375 SSKEETTNILD
+375 
-386 RFGLAEYSERHP
+386 
-398 LSLSGGQKQRV
+398 
-409 TIAAS
+409 
-414 IAAKS
+414 
-419 DILVLDEPTSGLD
+419 
-432 GRNML
+432 
-437 RLKNILRELKK
+437 
-448 QGMLIFIVTHDAEFL
+448 DAEF
-463 EGLTDELLTISN
+463 DETFQEYYDQFIAGYPDMAKATES
-475 KEENMDKREKQQSP
+475 MA
-489 LRGILQFAS
+489 ILC
-498 QRKGL
+498 
-503 LRISVILS
+503 
-511 VLSSAFG
+511 
-518 MVPYA
+518 
-523 AVAVLLGKAL
+523 
-533 DNALTIEWAVS
+533 DNAYRRIKDDTCPAHINITVDKSGNLMRVS
-544 LTLVALAGYF
+544 QG
-554 LKHFLYSKSTLCSH
+554 
-568 KAAYEIIQNIRCAI
+568 
-582 MRKMSKMSMGTIQ
+582 
-595 EKSSGEF
+595 
-602 KQLVIDDSGS
+602 QLDSGS
-612 FVPTSVTA
+612 FVLTSVTA

-766 GGISYANVAKLMRF
+766 GGISYANVAKLLRL

-814 LEKVTEKVQALSKRA
+814 LEKVTEKVQALSKRT
-829 ETCQSSGQNYTYVET
+829 ENRQSSGQNYTYVET

-905 SYEGCRQMNQSV
+905 SYEGCRSMNQSV

>member
-1 MSMITIRNLQFQYD
+1 MSVSINNLFNYSRSLPVPFDTMTNKKVKVASMYGAKTESTLCGSVIKAVHAMCRCMNGTGEGAVGQIDTNKSVAEYKSSVGPDAYHLVVFD
-15 AAPEINALYG
+15 AASGSALASVY
-25 IDLEIRKGE
+25 DKNTE
-34 CIVLTGESGC
+34 
-44 GKTTLTRCLNGLIPN
+44 LI
-59 FFEGT
+59 
-64 LTGEILYEG
+64 
-73 VPVNKLEQY
+73 EQY
-82 ELSRKIGTVF
+82 VAHP
-92 QDSRSQFFAVNT
+92 SQRDGAAIFFA
-104 TDEVAF
+104 
-110 GCENLAFPTER
+110 
-121 INQNVDAAFS
+121 
-131 RMNIDVLRDRSLFGL
+131 
-146 SSGEKQRLAVASIYA
+146 
-161 MDTDVIVLDEP
+161 
-172 TANLDGETIQNLR
+172 
-185 ELLFTLKAEGK
+185 
-196 TLIISEHR
+196 
-204 LSWLG
+204 
-209 GIADRYVYMRKGRIE
+209 
-224 KIWGAAEAACL
+224 
-235 SPDVLREYG
+235 
-244 LRSIQNV
+244 
-251 LFPTRKTP
+251 
-259 ARSDANEL
+259 
-267 TCQNLCIYYG
+267 
-277 KQEIIHDLNFHF
+277 
-289 TWGEEGRIIGIV
+289 
-301 GANGSGKTTFSKVL
+301 
-315 CGLMAPRTGK
+315 LMPF
-325 IHLNGKKM
+325 LM
-333 THRELLKKT
+333 
-342 YFVMQ
+342 
-347 DADYQLFTESVTHEM
+347 S
-362 ELAARKNKQKNVR
+362 
-375 SSKEETTNILD
+375 
-386 RFGLAEYSERHP
+386 
-398 LSLSGGQKQRV
+398 
-409 TIAAS
+409 
-414 IAAKS
+414 
-419 DILVLDEPTSGLD
+419 
-432 GRNML
+432 
-437 RLKNILRELKK
+437 
-448 QGMLIFIVTHDAEFL
+448 DAEF
-463 EGLTDELLTISN
+463 DETFQEYYDQFIAGYPDMAKATES
-475 KEENMDKREKQQSP
+475 MA
-489 LRGILQFAS
+489 ILC
-498 QRKGL
+498 
-503 LRISVILS
+503 
-511 VLSSAFG
+511 
-518 MVPYA
+518 
-523 AVAVLLGKAL
+523 
-533 DNALTIEWAVS
+533 DNAYRRIKDDTCPAHINITVDKSGNLMRVS
-544 LTLVALAGYF
+544 QG
-554 LKHFLYSKSTLCSH
+554 
-568 KAAYEIIQNIRCAI
+568 
-582 MRKMSKMSMGTIQ
+582 
-595 EKSSGEF
+595 
-602 KQLVIDDSGS
+602 QLDSGS

-753 PELDRER
+753 SELDRER

-766 GGISYANVAKLMRF
+766 GGISYANVAKLLRL

-814 LEKVTEKVQALSKRA
+814 LEKVTEKVQALSKRT
-829 ETCQSSGQNYTYVET
+829 ENRQSSGQNYTYVET

-905 SYEGCRQMNQSV
+905 SYEGCRSMNQSV

-1011 REALITTIL
+1011 REALIPTIL

>member
-1 MSMITIRNLQFQYD
+1 MSVSINNLFNYSRSLPVPFDTMTNKKVKVASMYGAKTESTLCGSVIKAVHAMCRCINGTGEGAVGQIDTNKSVAEYKSSVGPDAYHLVVFD
-15 AAPEINALYG
+15 AASGSALASVY
-25 IDLEIRKGE
+25 DKNTE
-34 CIVLTGESGC
+34 
-44 GKTTLTRCLNGLIPN
+44 LI
-59 FFEGT
+59 
-64 LTGEILYEG
+64 
-73 VPVNKLEQY
+73 EQY
-82 ELSRKIGTVF
+82 VAHP
-92 QDSRSQFFAVNT
+92 SQRDGAAIFFA
-104 TDEVAF
+104 
-110 GCENLAFPTER
+110 
-121 INQNVDAAFS
+121 
-131 RMNIDVLRDRSLFGL
+131 
-146 SSGEKQRLAVASIYA
+146 
-161 MDTDVIVLDEP
+161 
-172 TANLDGETIQNLR
+172 
-185 ELLFTLKAEGK
+185 
-196 TLIISEHR
+196 
-204 LSWLG
+204 
-209 GIADRYVYMRKGRIE
+209 
-224 KIWGAAEAACL
+224 
-235 SPDVLREYG
+235 
-244 LRSIQNV
+244 
-251 LFPTRKTP
+251 
-259 ARSDANEL
+259 
-267 TCQNLCIYYG
+267 
-277 KQEIIHDLNFHF
+277 
-289 TWGEEGRIIGIV
+289 
-301 GANGSGKTTFSKVL
+301 
-315 CGLMAPRTGK
+315 LMPF
-325 IHLNGKKM
+325 LM
-333 THRELLKKT
+333 
-342 YFVMQ
+342 
-347 DADYQLFTESVTHEM
+347 S
-362 ELAARKNKQKNVR
+362 
-375 SSKEETTNILD
+375 
-386 RFGLAEYSERHP
+386 
-398 LSLSGGQKQRV
+398 
-409 TIAAS
+409 
-414 IAAKS
+414 
-419 DILVLDEPTSGLD
+419 
-432 GRNML
+432 
-437 RLKNILRELKK
+437 
-448 QGMLIFIVTHDAEFL
+448 DAEF
-463 EGLTDELLTISN
+463 DETFQEYYDQFIAGYPDMAKATES
-475 KEENMDKREKQQSP
+475 MA
-489 LRGILQFAS
+489 ILC
-498 QRKGL
+498 
-503 LRISVILS
+503 
-511 VLSSAFG
+511 
-518 MVPYA
+518 
-523 AVAVLLGKAL
+523 
-533 DNALTIEWAVS
+533 DNAYRRIKDDTCPAHINITVDKSGNLMRVS
-544 LTLVALAGYF
+544 QG
-554 LKHFLYSKSTLCSH
+554 
-568 KAAYEIIQNIRCAI
+568 
-582 MRKMSKMSMGTIQ
+582 
-595 EKSSGEF
+595 
-602 KQLVIDDSGS
+602 QLDSGS

-659 ALELSLIPKLPEWYI
+659 ALEQSLIPKLPEWYI

-766 GGISYANVAKLMRF
+766 GGISYANVAKLMLL

-804 ATVQDCMSVV
+804 ATVQDCMCVV

-829 ETCQSSGQNYTYVET
+829 ENRQSSGQNYTYVET

-905 SYEGCRQMNQSV
+905 SNEGCRQMNQSV

-926 IELPEPEVMVQRAM
+926 IDLPEPEVMVQRAM
-940 AVTGCADEYL
+940 SVTGCADEYL

>member
-1 MSMITIRNLQFQYD
+1 MSVSINNLFNY
-15 AAPEINALYG
+15 
-25 IDLEIRKGE
+25 
-34 CIVLTGESGC
+34 
-44 GKTTLTRCLNGLIPN
+44 
-59 FFEGT
+59 
-64 LTGEILYEG
+64 
-73 VPVNKLEQY
+73 
-82 ELSRKIGTVF
+82 
-92 QDSRSQFFAVNT
+92 SRSLPVPFDTMTNKKV
-104 TDEVAF
+104 
-110 GCENLAFPTER
+110 
-121 INQNVDAAFS
+121 
-131 RMNIDVLRDRSLFGL
+131 
-146 SSGEKQRLAVASIYA
+146 KVASMYGA
-161 MDTDVIVLDEP
+161 
-172 TANLDGETIQNLR
+172 
-185 ELLFTLKAEGK
+185 K
-196 TLIISEHR
+196 TE
-204 LSWLG
+204 
-209 GIADRYVYMRKGRIE
+209 
-224 KIWGAAEAACL
+224 
-235 SPDVLREYG
+235 
-244 LRSIQNV
+244 
-251 LFPTRKTP
+251 
-259 ARSDANEL
+259 
-267 TCQNLCIYYG
+267 
-277 KQEIIHDLNFHF
+277 
-289 TWGEEGRIIGIV
+289 
-301 GANGSGKTTFSKVL
+301 
-315 CGLMAPRTGK
+315 
-325 IHLNGKKM
+325 
-333 THRELLKKT
+333 
-342 YFVMQ
+342 
-347 DADYQLFTESVTHEM
+347 
-362 ELAARKNKQKNVR
+362 
-375 SSKEETTNILD
+375 
-386 RFGLAEYSERHP
+386 
-398 LSLSGGQKQRV
+398 
-409 TIAAS
+409 
-414 IAAKS
+414 
-419 DILVLDEPTSGLD
+419 
-432 GRNML
+432 
-437 RLKNILRELKK
+437 
-448 QGMLIFIVTHDAEFL
+448 
-463 EGLTDELLTISN
+463 
-475 KEENMDKREKQQSP
+475 
-489 LRGILQFAS
+489 
-498 QRKGL
+498 
-503 LRISVILS
+503 
-511 VLSSAFG
+511 
-518 MVPYA
+518 
-523 AVAVLLGKAL
+523 
-533 DNALTIEWAVS
+533 
-544 LTLVALAGYF
+544 
-554 LKHFLYSKSTLCSH
+554 STLCGSVI
-568 KAAYEIIQNIRCAI
+568 KAVHAMCRC
-582 MRKMSKMSMGTIQ
+582 MNGTGEGAVGQIDTNKSVA
-595 EKSSGEF
+595 EYKSSVGPDAYHLVVFDAASGSALASVYDKNTELIEQYVAHPSQRDGAAIFFALMPFLMSDVEF
-602 KQLVIDDSGS
+602 DETFQAYYDQFIAGYPDMAKATESMAILCDNAYRRIKDDTCPAHINITVDKSGNLMRVSQGQLDSGS

-627 KTGPAVIKKAGVV
+627 KTGPAIIKKAGVV

-753 PELDRER
+753 SELDRER

-766 GGISYANVAKLMRF
+766 GGISYANVAKLMRL

-829 ETCQSSGQNYTYVET
+829 ENRQSSGQNYTYVET

-905 SYEGCRQMNQSV
+905 SYEGCRSMNQSV

>member
-1 MSMITIRNLQFQYD
+1 MSVSINNLFNYSRSLPVPFDTMTNKKVKVASMYGAKTESTLCGSVIKAVHAMCRCMNGTGEGAVGQIDTNKSVAEYKSSVGPDAYHLVVFD
-15 AAPEINALYG
+15 AASGSALASVY
-25 IDLEIRKGE
+25 DKNTE
-34 CIVLTGESGC
+34 
-44 GKTTLTRCLNGLIPN
+44 LI
-59 FFEGT
+59 
-64 LTGEILYEG
+64 
-73 VPVNKLEQY
+73 EQY
-82 ELSRKIGTVF
+82 VAHP
-92 QDSRSQFFAVNT
+92 SQRDGAAIFFA
-104 TDEVAF
+104 
-110 GCENLAFPTER
+110 
-121 INQNVDAAFS
+121 
-131 RMNIDVLRDRSLFGL
+131 
-146 SSGEKQRLAVASIYA
+146 
-161 MDTDVIVLDEP
+161 
-172 TANLDGETIQNLR
+172 
-185 ELLFTLKAEGK
+185 
-196 TLIISEHR
+196 
-204 LSWLG
+204 
-209 GIADRYVYMRKGRIE
+209 
-224 KIWGAAEAACL
+224 
-235 SPDVLREYG
+235 
-244 LRSIQNV
+244 
-251 LFPTRKTP
+251 
-259 ARSDANEL
+259 
-267 TCQNLCIYYG
+267 
-277 KQEIIHDLNFHF
+277 
-289 TWGEEGRIIGIV
+289 
-301 GANGSGKTTFSKVL
+301 
-315 CGLMAPRTGK
+315 LMPF
-325 IHLNGKKM
+325 LM
-333 THRELLKKT
+333 
-342 YFVMQ
+342 
-347 DADYQLFTESVTHEM
+347 S
-362 ELAARKNKQKNVR
+362 
-375 SSKEETTNILD
+375 
-386 RFGLAEYSERHP
+386 
-398 LSLSGGQKQRV
+398 
-409 TIAAS
+409 
-414 IAAKS
+414 
-419 DILVLDEPTSGLD
+419 
-432 GRNML
+432 
-437 RLKNILRELKK
+437 
-448 QGMLIFIVTHDAEFL
+448 DAEF
-463 EGLTDELLTISN
+463 DETFQEYYDQFIAGYPDMAKATES
-475 KEENMDKREKQQSP
+475 MA
-489 LRGILQFAS
+489 ILC
-498 QRKGL
+498 
-503 LRISVILS
+503 
-511 VLSSAFG
+511 
-518 MVPYA
+518 
-523 AVAVLLGKAL
+523 
-533 DNALTIEWAVS
+533 DNAYRRIKDDTCPAHLNITVDKSGNLMRVS
-544 LTLVALAGYF
+544 QG
-554 LKHFLYSKSTLCSH
+554 
-568 KAAYEIIQNIRCAI
+568 
-582 MRKMSKMSMGTIQ
+582 
-595 EKSSGEF
+595 
-602 KQLVIDDSGS
+602 QLDSGS

-753 PELDRER
+753 SELDRER

-766 GGISYANVAKLMRF
+766 GGISYANVAKLLRL

-829 ETCQSSGQNYTYVET
+829 ENRQSSGQNYTYVET

>member
-1 MSMITIRNLQFQYD
+1 MSVSINNLFNYSRSLPVPFDTMTNKKVKVASMYGAKTESTLCGSVIKAVHAMCRCMNGTGEGAVGQIDTNKSVAEYKSSVGPDAYHLVVFD
-15 AAPEINALYG
+15 AASGSALASVY
-25 IDLEIRKGE
+25 DKNTE
-34 CIVLTGESGC
+34 
-44 GKTTLTRCLNGLIPN
+44 LI
-59 FFEGT
+59 
-64 LTGEILYEG
+64 
-73 VPVNKLEQY
+73 EQY
-82 ELSRKIGTVF
+82 VAHP
-92 QDSRSQFFAVNT
+92 SQRDGAAIFFA
-104 TDEVAF
+104 
-110 GCENLAFPTER
+110 
-121 INQNVDAAFS
+121 
-131 RMNIDVLRDRSLFGL
+131 
-146 SSGEKQRLAVASIYA
+146 
-161 MDTDVIVLDEP
+161 
-172 TANLDGETIQNLR
+172 
-185 ELLFTLKAEGK
+185 
-196 TLIISEHR
+196 
-204 LSWLG
+204 
-209 GIADRYVYMRKGRIE
+209 
-224 KIWGAAEAACL
+224 
-235 SPDVLREYG
+235 
-244 LRSIQNV
+244 
-251 LFPTRKTP
+251 
-259 ARSDANEL
+259 
-267 TCQNLCIYYG
+267 
-277 KQEIIHDLNFHF
+277 
-289 TWGEEGRIIGIV
+289 
-301 GANGSGKTTFSKVL
+301 
-315 CGLMAPRTGK
+315 LMPF
-325 IHLNGKKM
+325 LM
-333 THRELLKKT
+333 
-342 YFVMQ
+342 
-347 DADYQLFTESVTHEM
+347 S
-362 ELAARKNKQKNVR
+362 
-375 SSKEETTNILD
+375 
-386 RFGLAEYSERHP
+386 
-398 LSLSGGQKQRV
+398 
-409 TIAAS
+409 
-414 IAAKS
+414 
-419 DILVLDEPTSGLD
+419 
-432 GRNML
+432 
-437 RLKNILRELKK
+437 
-448 QGMLIFIVTHDAEFL
+448 DAEF
-463 EGLTDELLTISN
+463 DETFQEYYDQFIAGYPDMAKATES
-475 KEENMDKREKQQSP
+475 MA
-489 LRGILQFAS
+489 ILC
-498 QRKGL
+498 
-503 LRISVILS
+503 
-511 VLSSAFG
+511 
-518 MVPYA
+518 
-523 AVAVLLGKAL
+523 
-533 DNALTIEWAVS
+533 DNAYRRIKDDTCPAHINITVDKSGNLMRVS
-544 LTLVALAGYF
+544 QG
-554 LKHFLYSKSTLCSH
+554 
-568 KAAYEIIQNIRCAI
+568 
-582 MRKMSKMSMGTIQ
+582 
-595 EKSSGEF
+595 
-602 KQLVIDDSGS
+602 QLDSGS

-753 PELDRER
+753 SELDRER

-766 GGISYANVAKLMRF
+766 GGISYANVAKLLRL

-814 LEKVTEKVQALSKRA
+814 LEKVMEKVQALSKRT
-829 ETCQSSGQNYTYVET
+829 ENRQSSGQNYTYVET

-855 VEVQEPSTII
+855 VEIQEPSTII

-905 SYEGCRQMNQSV
+905 SYEGCRSMNQSV

>member
-1 MSMITIRNLQFQYD
+1 MSVSINNLFNY
-15 AAPEINALYG
+15 
-25 IDLEIRKGE
+25 
-34 CIVLTGESGC
+34 
-44 GKTTLTRCLNGLIPN
+44 
-59 FFEGT
+59 
-64 LTGEILYEG
+64 
-73 VPVNKLEQY
+73 
-82 ELSRKIGTVF
+82 
-92 QDSRSQFFAVNT
+92 SRSLPVPFDTMTNKKV
-104 TDEVAF
+104 
-110 GCENLAFPTER
+110 
-121 INQNVDAAFS
+121 
-131 RMNIDVLRDRSLFGL
+131 
-146 SSGEKQRLAVASIYA
+146 KVASMYGA
-161 MDTDVIVLDEP
+161 
-172 TANLDGETIQNLR
+172 
-185 ELLFTLKAEGK
+185 K
-196 TLIISEHR
+196 TE
-204 LSWLG
+204 
-209 GIADRYVYMRKGRIE
+209 
-224 KIWGAAEAACL
+224 
-235 SPDVLREYG
+235 
-244 LRSIQNV
+244 
-251 LFPTRKTP
+251 
-259 ARSDANEL
+259 
-267 TCQNLCIYYG
+267 
-277 KQEIIHDLNFHF
+277 
-289 TWGEEGRIIGIV
+289 
-301 GANGSGKTTFSKVL
+301 
-315 CGLMAPRTGK
+315 
-325 IHLNGKKM
+325 
-333 THRELLKKT
+333 
-342 YFVMQ
+342 
-347 DADYQLFTESVTHEM
+347 
-362 ELAARKNKQKNVR
+362 
-375 SSKEETTNILD
+375 
-386 RFGLAEYSERHP
+386 
-398 LSLSGGQKQRV
+398 
-409 TIAAS
+409 
-414 IAAKS
+414 
-419 DILVLDEPTSGLD
+419 
-432 GRNML
+432 
-437 RLKNILRELKK
+437 
-448 QGMLIFIVTHDAEFL
+448 
-463 EGLTDELLTISN
+463 
-475 KEENMDKREKQQSP
+475 
-489 LRGILQFAS
+489 
-498 QRKGL
+498 
-503 LRISVILS
+503 
-511 VLSSAFG
+511 
-518 MVPYA
+518 
-523 AVAVLLGKAL
+523 
-533 DNALTIEWAVS
+533 
-544 LTLVALAGYF
+544 
-554 LKHFLYSKSTLCSH
+554 STLCGSVI
-568 KAAYEIIQNIRCAI
+568 KAVHAMCRC
-582 MRKMSKMSMGTIQ
+582 MNGTGEGAVGQIDANKSVA
-595 EKSSGEF
+595 EYKSSVGPDAYHLVVFDAASGSALASVYDKNTELIEQYVAHPSQRDGAAIFFALMPFLMSDVEF
-602 KQLVIDDSGS
+602 DETFQEYYDQFIAGYPDMAKATESMAILCDNAYRRIKDDTCPAHINITVDKSGNLMRVSQGQLDSGS

-766 GGISYANVAKLMRF
+766 GGISYANVAKLMRL

-829 ETCQSSGQNYTYVET
+829 ENRQSSGQNYTYVET

>member
-1 MSMITIRNLQFQYD
+1 MSVSINNLFNYSRSLPVPFDTMTNKKVKVASMYGAKTESTLCGSVIKAVHAMCRCMNGTGEGAVGQIDTNKSVAEYKSSVGPDAYHLVVFD
-15 AAPEINALYG
+15 AASGSALASVY
-25 IDLEIRKGE
+25 DKNTE
-34 CIVLTGESGC
+34 
-44 GKTTLTRCLNGLIPN
+44 LI
-59 FFEGT
+59 
-64 LTGEILYEG
+64 
-73 VPVNKLEQY
+73 EQY
-82 ELSRKIGTVF
+82 VAHP
-92 QDSRSQFFAVNT
+92 SQRDGAAIFFA
-104 TDEVAF
+104 
-110 GCENLAFPTER
+110 
-121 INQNVDAAFS
+121 
-131 RMNIDVLRDRSLFGL
+131 
-146 SSGEKQRLAVASIYA
+146 
-161 MDTDVIVLDEP
+161 
-172 TANLDGETIQNLR
+172 
-185 ELLFTLKAEGK
+185 
-196 TLIISEHR
+196 
-204 LSWLG
+204 
-209 GIADRYVYMRKGRIE
+209 
-224 KIWGAAEAACL
+224 
-235 SPDVLREYG
+235 
-244 LRSIQNV
+244 
-251 LFPTRKTP
+251 
-259 ARSDANEL
+259 
-267 TCQNLCIYYG
+267 
-277 KQEIIHDLNFHF
+277 
-289 TWGEEGRIIGIV
+289 
-301 GANGSGKTTFSKVL
+301 
-315 CGLMAPRTGK
+315 LMPF
-325 IHLNGKKM
+325 LM
-333 THRELLKKT
+333 
-342 YFVMQ
+342 
-347 DADYQLFTESVTHEM
+347 S
-362 ELAARKNKQKNVR
+362 
-375 SSKEETTNILD
+375 
-386 RFGLAEYSERHP
+386 
-398 LSLSGGQKQRV
+398 
-409 TIAAS
+409 
-414 IAAKS
+414 
-419 DILVLDEPTSGLD
+419 
-432 GRNML
+432 
-437 RLKNILRELKK
+437 
-448 QGMLIFIVTHDAEFL
+448 DAEF
-463 EGLTDELLTISN
+463 DETFQEYYDQFIAGYPDMAKATES
-475 KEENMDKREKQQSP
+475 MA
-489 LRGILQFAS
+489 ILC
-498 QRKGL
+498 
-503 LRISVILS
+503 
-511 VLSSAFG
+511 
-518 MVPYA
+518 
-523 AVAVLLGKAL
+523 
-533 DNALTIEWAVS
+533 DNAYRRIKDDTCPAHINITVDKSGNLMRVS
-544 LTLVALAGYF
+544 QG
-554 LKHFLYSKSTLCSH
+554 
-568 KAAYEIIQNIRCAI
+568 
-582 MRKMSKMSMGTIQ
+582 
-595 EKSSGEF
+595 
-602 KQLVIDDSGS
+602 QLDSGS

-640 VEHTDFVGKYPL
+640 VEHADFVGKYPL

-674 IPPEVVDICKHAQKT
+674 IPLEVVDICKHAQKT

-766 GGISYANVAKLMRF
+766 GGISYANVAKLMRL

-829 ETCQSSGQNYTYVET
+829 ENRQSSGQNYTYVET

-892 RHPDTVVIVTTNV
+892 RHPDTVIIVTTNV
-905 SYEGCRQMNQSV
+905 SYEGCRPMNQSV

-1028 KRTSA
+1028 KRTTA

>member
-1 MSMITIRNLQFQYD
+1 MSVSINNLFNY
-15 AAPEINALYG
+15 
-25 IDLEIRKGE
+25 
-34 CIVLTGESGC
+34 
-44 GKTTLTRCLNGLIPN
+44 
-59 FFEGT
+59 
-64 LTGEILYEG
+64 
-73 VPVNKLEQY
+73 
-82 ELSRKIGTVF
+82 
-92 QDSRSQFFAVNT
+92 SRSLPVPFDTMTNKKV
-104 TDEVAF
+104 
-110 GCENLAFPTER
+110 
-121 INQNVDAAFS
+121 
-131 RMNIDVLRDRSLFGL
+131 
-146 SSGEKQRLAVASIYA
+146 KVASMYGA
-161 MDTDVIVLDEP
+161 
-172 TANLDGETIQNLR
+172 
-185 ELLFTLKAEGK
+185 K
-196 TLIISEHR
+196 TE
-204 LSWLG
+204 
-209 GIADRYVYMRKGRIE
+209 
-224 KIWGAAEAACL
+224 
-235 SPDVLREYG
+235 
-244 LRSIQNV
+244 
-251 LFPTRKTP
+251 
-259 ARSDANEL
+259 
-267 TCQNLCIYYG
+267 
-277 KQEIIHDLNFHF
+277 
-289 TWGEEGRIIGIV
+289 
-301 GANGSGKTTFSKVL
+301 
-315 CGLMAPRTGK
+315 
-325 IHLNGKKM
+325 
-333 THRELLKKT
+333 
-342 YFVMQ
+342 
-347 DADYQLFTESVTHEM
+347 
-362 ELAARKNKQKNVR
+362 
-375 SSKEETTNILD
+375 
-386 RFGLAEYSERHP
+386 
-398 LSLSGGQKQRV
+398 
-409 TIAAS
+409 
-414 IAAKS
+414 
-419 DILVLDEPTSGLD
+419 
-432 GRNML
+432 
-437 RLKNILRELKK
+437 
-448 QGMLIFIVTHDAEFL
+448 
-463 EGLTDELLTISN
+463 
-475 KEENMDKREKQQSP
+475 
-489 LRGILQFAS
+489 
-498 QRKGL
+498 
-503 LRISVILS
+503 
-511 VLSSAFG
+511 
-518 MVPYA
+518 
-523 AVAVLLGKAL
+523 
-533 DNALTIEWAVS
+533 
-544 LTLVALAGYF
+544 
-554 LKHFLYSKSTLCSH
+554 STLCGSVI
-568 KAAYEIIQNIRCAI
+568 KAVHAMCRC
-582 MRKMSKMSMGTIQ
+582 MNGTGEGAVGQIDTNKSVA
-595 EKSSGEF
+595 EYKSSVGPDAYHLVVFDAASGSALASVYDKNTELIEQYVAHPSQRDGAAIFFALMPFLMSDVEF
-602 KQLVIDDSGS
+602 DETFQEYYDQFIAGYPDMAKATESMAILCDNAYRRIKDDTCPAHINITVDKSGNLMRVSQGQLDSGS

-627 KTGPAVIKKAGVV
+627 KTGPSVIKKAGVV

-766 GGISYANVAKLMRF
+766 GGISYANVAKLMRL

-829 ETCQSSGQNYTYVET
+829 ENRQSSGQNYTYVET

-905 SYEGCRQMNQSV
+905 SYEGCRSMNQSV

>member
-1 MSMITIRNLQFQYD
+1 MSVSINNLFNYSRSLPVPFDTMTNKKVKVASMYGAKTESTLCGSVIKAVHAMCRCMNGTGEGAVGQIDTNKSVAEYKSSVGPDAYHLVVFD
-15 AAPEINALYG
+15 AASGSALASVY
-25 IDLEIRKGE
+25 DKNTE
-34 CIVLTGESGC
+34 
-44 GKTTLTRCLNGLIPN
+44 LI
-59 FFEGT
+59 
-64 LTGEILYEG
+64 
-73 VPVNKLEQY
+73 EQY
-82 ELSRKIGTVF
+82 VAHP
-92 QDSRSQFFAVNT
+92 SQRDGAAIFFA
-104 TDEVAF
+104 
-110 GCENLAFPTER
+110 
-121 INQNVDAAFS
+121 
-131 RMNIDVLRDRSLFGL
+131 
-146 SSGEKQRLAVASIYA
+146 
-161 MDTDVIVLDEP
+161 
-172 TANLDGETIQNLR
+172 
-185 ELLFTLKAEGK
+185 
-196 TLIISEHR
+196 
-204 LSWLG
+204 
-209 GIADRYVYMRKGRIE
+209 
-224 KIWGAAEAACL
+224 
-235 SPDVLREYG
+235 
-244 LRSIQNV
+244 
-251 LFPTRKTP
+251 
-259 ARSDANEL
+259 
-267 TCQNLCIYYG
+267 
-277 KQEIIHDLNFHF
+277 
-289 TWGEEGRIIGIV
+289 
-301 GANGSGKTTFSKVL
+301 
-315 CGLMAPRTGK
+315 LMPF
-325 IHLNGKKM
+325 LM
-333 THRELLKKT
+333 
-342 YFVMQ
+342 
-347 DADYQLFTESVTHEM
+347 S
-362 ELAARKNKQKNVR
+362 
-375 SSKEETTNILD
+375 
-386 RFGLAEYSERHP
+386 
-398 LSLSGGQKQRV
+398 
-409 TIAAS
+409 
-414 IAAKS
+414 
-419 DILVLDEPTSGLD
+419 
-432 GRNML
+432 
-437 RLKNILRELKK
+437 
-448 QGMLIFIVTHDAEFL
+448 DAEF
-463 EGLTDELLTISN
+463 DETFQEYYDQFIAGYPDMAKATES
-475 KEENMDKREKQQSP
+475 MA
-489 LRGILQFAS
+489 ILC
-498 QRKGL
+498 
-503 LRISVILS
+503 
-511 VLSSAFG
+511 
-518 MVPYA
+518 
-523 AVAVLLGKAL
+523 
-533 DNALTIEWAVS
+533 DNAYRRIKDDTCPAHINITVDKSGNLMRVS
-544 LTLVALAGYF
+544 QG
-554 LKHFLYSKSTLCSH
+554 
-568 KAAYEIIQNIRCAI
+568 
-582 MRKMSKMSMGTIQ
+582 
-595 EKSSGEF
+595 
-602 KQLVIDDSGS
+602 QLDSGS

-753 PELDRER
+753 SELDRER

-814 LEKVTEKVQALSKRA
+814 LEKVMEKVQALSKRT
-829 ETCQSSGQNYTYVET
+829 ENRQSSGQNYTYVET

>member
-1 MSMITIRNLQFQYD
+1 MSVSINNLFNYSRSLPVPFDTMTNKKVKVASMYGAKTESTLCGSVIKAVHAMCRCMNGTGEGAVGQIDTNKSVAEYKSSVGPDAYHLVVFD
-15 AAPEINALYG
+15 AASGSALASVY
-25 IDLEIRKGE
+25 DKNTE
-34 CIVLTGESGC
+34 
-44 GKTTLTRCLNGLIPN
+44 LI
-59 FFEGT
+59 
-64 LTGEILYEG
+64 
-73 VPVNKLEQY
+73 EQY
-82 ELSRKIGTVF
+82 VAHP
-92 QDSRSQFFAVNT
+92 SQRDGAAIFFA
-104 TDEVAF
+104 
-110 GCENLAFPTER
+110 
-121 INQNVDAAFS
+121 
-131 RMNIDVLRDRSLFGL
+131 
-146 SSGEKQRLAVASIYA
+146 
-161 MDTDVIVLDEP
+161 
-172 TANLDGETIQNLR
+172 
-185 ELLFTLKAEGK
+185 
-196 TLIISEHR
+196 
-204 LSWLG
+204 
-209 GIADRYVYMRKGRIE
+209 
-224 KIWGAAEAACL
+224 
-235 SPDVLREYG
+235 
-244 LRSIQNV
+244 
-251 LFPTRKTP
+251 
-259 ARSDANEL
+259 
-267 TCQNLCIYYG
+267 
-277 KQEIIHDLNFHF
+277 
-289 TWGEEGRIIGIV
+289 
-301 GANGSGKTTFSKVL
+301 
-315 CGLMAPRTGK
+315 LMPF
-325 IHLNGKKM
+325 LM
-333 THRELLKKT
+333 
-342 YFVMQ
+342 
-347 DADYQLFTESVTHEM
+347 S
-362 ELAARKNKQKNVR
+362 
-375 SSKEETTNILD
+375 
-386 RFGLAEYSERHP
+386 
-398 LSLSGGQKQRV
+398 
-409 TIAAS
+409 
-414 IAAKS
+414 
-419 DILVLDEPTSGLD
+419 
-432 GRNML
+432 
-437 RLKNILRELKK
+437 
-448 QGMLIFIVTHDAEFL
+448 DAEF
-463 EGLTDELLTISN
+463 DETFQEYYDQFIAGYPDMAKATES
-475 KEENMDKREKQQSP
+475 MA
-489 LRGILQFAS
+489 ILC
-498 QRKGL
+498 
-503 LRISVILS
+503 
-511 VLSSAFG
+511 
-518 MVPYA
+518 
-523 AVAVLLGKAL
+523 
-533 DNALTIEWAVS
+533 DNAYRRIKDDTCPAHINITVDKSGNLMRVS
-544 LTLVALAGYF
+544 QG
-554 LKHFLYSKSTLCSH
+554 
-568 KAAYEIIQNIRCAI
+568 
-582 MRKMSKMSMGTIQ
+582 
-595 EKSSGEF
+595 
-602 KQLVIDDSGS
+602 QLDSGS

-753 PELDRER
+753 SELDRER

-766 GGISYANVAKLMRF
+766 GGISYANVAKLLRL

-829 ETCQSSGQNYTYVET
+829 ENRQSSGQNYTYVET

-905 SYEGCRQMNQSV
+905 SYEGCRSMNQSV

-940 AVTGCADEYL
+940 AVTGCADEYM

>member
-1 MSMITIRNLQFQYD
+1 MSVSINNLFNY
-15 AAPEINALYG
+15 
-25 IDLEIRKGE
+25 
-34 CIVLTGESGC
+34 
-44 GKTTLTRCLNGLIPN
+44 
-59 FFEGT
+59 
-64 LTGEILYEG
+64 
-73 VPVNKLEQY
+73 
-82 ELSRKIGTVF
+82 
-92 QDSRSQFFAVNT
+92 SRSLPVPFDTMTNKKV
-104 TDEVAF
+104 
-110 GCENLAFPTER
+110 
-121 INQNVDAAFS
+121 
-131 RMNIDVLRDRSLFGL
+131 
-146 SSGEKQRLAVASIYA
+146 KVASMYGA
-161 MDTDVIVLDEP
+161 
-172 TANLDGETIQNLR
+172 
-185 ELLFTLKAEGK
+185 K
-196 TLIISEHR
+196 TE
-204 LSWLG
+204 
-209 GIADRYVYMRKGRIE
+209 
-224 KIWGAAEAACL
+224 
-235 SPDVLREYG
+235 
-244 LRSIQNV
+244 
-251 LFPTRKTP
+251 
-259 ARSDANEL
+259 
-267 TCQNLCIYYG
+267 
-277 KQEIIHDLNFHF
+277 
-289 TWGEEGRIIGIV
+289 
-301 GANGSGKTTFSKVL
+301 
-315 CGLMAPRTGK
+315 
-325 IHLNGKKM
+325 
-333 THRELLKKT
+333 
-342 YFVMQ
+342 
-347 DADYQLFTESVTHEM
+347 
-362 ELAARKNKQKNVR
+362 
-375 SSKEETTNILD
+375 
-386 RFGLAEYSERHP
+386 
-398 LSLSGGQKQRV
+398 
-409 TIAAS
+409 
-414 IAAKS
+414 
-419 DILVLDEPTSGLD
+419 
-432 GRNML
+432 
-437 RLKNILRELKK
+437 
-448 QGMLIFIVTHDAEFL
+448 
-463 EGLTDELLTISN
+463 
-475 KEENMDKREKQQSP
+475 
-489 LRGILQFAS
+489 
-498 QRKGL
+498 
-503 LRISVILS
+503 
-511 VLSSAFG
+511 
-518 MVPYA
+518 
-523 AVAVLLGKAL
+523 
-533 DNALTIEWAVS
+533 
-544 LTLVALAGYF
+544 
-554 LKHFLYSKSTLCSH
+554 STLCGSVI
-568 KAAYEIIQNIRCAI
+568 KAVHAMCRC
-582 MRKMSKMSMGTIQ
+582 MNGTGEGAVGQIDTNKSVA
-595 EKSSGEF
+595 EYKSSIGPDAYHLVVFDAASGSALASVYDKNTELIEQYVAHPSQRDGAAIFFALMPFLMSDVEF
-602 KQLVIDDSGS
+602 DETFQEYYDQFIAGYPDMAKATESMAILCDNAYRRIKDDTCPAHINITVDKSGNLMRVSQGQLDSGS

-659 ALELSLIPKLPEWYI
+659 ALEQSLIPKLPEWYI

-829 ETCQSSGQNYTYVET
+829 ETRQSSGQNYTYVET

-926 IELPEPEVMVQRAM
+926 TNLPEPEVMVQRAM

-969 ITDGACGMR
+969 ITDGTCGMR

>member
-1 MSMITIRNLQFQYD
+1 MSVSINNLFNYSRSLPVPFDTMTNKKVKVASMYGAKTESTLCGSVIKAVHAMCRCMNGTGEGAVGQIDTNKSVAEYKSSIGPDAYHLVVFD
-15 AAPEINALYG
+15 AASGSALASVY
-25 IDLEIRKGE
+25 DKNTE
-34 CIVLTGESGC
+34 
-44 GKTTLTRCLNGLIPN
+44 LI
-59 FFEGT
+59 
-64 LTGEILYEG
+64 
-73 VPVNKLEQY
+73 EQY
-82 ELSRKIGTVF
+82 VAHP
-92 QDSRSQFFAVNT
+92 SQRDGAAIFFA
-104 TDEVAF
+104 
-110 GCENLAFPTER
+110 
-121 INQNVDAAFS
+121 
-131 RMNIDVLRDRSLFGL
+131 
-146 SSGEKQRLAVASIYA
+146 
-161 MDTDVIVLDEP
+161 
-172 TANLDGETIQNLR
+172 
-185 ELLFTLKAEGK
+185 
-196 TLIISEHR
+196 
-204 LSWLG
+204 
-209 GIADRYVYMRKGRIE
+209 
-224 KIWGAAEAACL
+224 
-235 SPDVLREYG
+235 
-244 LRSIQNV
+244 
-251 LFPTRKTP
+251 
-259 ARSDANEL
+259 
-267 TCQNLCIYYG
+267 
-277 KQEIIHDLNFHF
+277 
-289 TWGEEGRIIGIV
+289 
-301 GANGSGKTTFSKVL
+301 
-315 CGLMAPRTGK
+315 LMPF
-325 IHLNGKKM
+325 LM
-333 THRELLKKT
+333 
-342 YFVMQ
+342 
-347 DADYQLFTESVTHEM
+347 S
-362 ELAARKNKQKNVR
+362 
-375 SSKEETTNILD
+375 
-386 RFGLAEYSERHP
+386 
-398 LSLSGGQKQRV
+398 
-409 TIAAS
+409 
-414 IAAKS
+414 
-419 DILVLDEPTSGLD
+419 
-432 GRNML
+432 
-437 RLKNILRELKK
+437 
-448 QGMLIFIVTHDAEFL
+448 DAEF
-463 EGLTDELLTISN
+463 DETFQEYYDQFIAGYPDMAKATES
-475 KEENMDKREKQQSP
+475 MA
-489 LRGILQFAS
+489 ILC
-498 QRKGL
+498 
-503 LRISVILS
+503 
-511 VLSSAFG
+511 
-518 MVPYA
+518 
-523 AVAVLLGKAL
+523 
-533 DNALTIEWAVS
+533 DNAYRRIKDDTCPAHINITVDKSGNLMRVS
-544 LTLVALAGYF
+544 QG
-554 LKHFLYSKSTLCSH
+554 
-568 KAAYEIIQNIRCAI
+568 
-582 MRKMSKMSMGTIQ
+582 
-595 EKSSGEF
+595 
-602 KQLVIDDSGS
+602 QLDSGS

-627 KTGPAVIKKAGVV
+627 KTGAAVIKKAGVV

-753 PELDRER
+753 SELDRER

-766 GGISYANVAKLMRF
+766 GGISYANVAKLLRL

-814 LEKVTEKVQALSKRA
+814 LEKVTEKVQALSKRT
-829 ETCQSSGQNYTYVET
+829 ENRQSSGQNYTYVET